1 MGFEKVS
8 THSHMSRQPDPPGF
22 FLKRNIQMSHFVYQT
37 GLTLSTDEKKKT
49 IDPLTPTPGRLP
61 DATNGKW
68 H

>member
-8 THSHMSRQPDPPGF
+8 THSHMSRQPDPPVF
-22 FLKRNIQMSHFVYQT
+22 FLKKEH
-37 GLTLSTDEKKKT
+37 TDVPFCLPNRSNPLHRREKKT

>member
-1 MGFEKVS
+1 
-8 THSHMSRQPDPPGF
+8 
-22 FLKRNIQMSHFVYQT
+22 MSHFVYQT